1 MKNNRR
7 RSNRRRSNRRRTNQ
21 RNTKKGGS
29 RKKSASQK
37 GPRPTSQEI
46 KEAQNIFLEKYTR
59 NTKNK
64 NLLTKSGKKLA
75 SSSQNTQPMTQNY

>member
-7 RSNRRRSNRRRTNQ
+7 TKRTK
-21 RNTKKGGS
+21 RTKKGGS

-37 GPRPTSQEI
+37 GPRPTSREI
-46 KEAQNIFLEKYTR
+46 KEAQNIFLEAQKR
-59 NTKNK
+59 QTKNK